1 MALISLSTINVSFI
15 AILLSLSCNHQFAES
30 LVGSLASSTLSP
42 IKHKITTT
50 PSSRVFVGGISHT
63 CTEEII
69 KATFSKF
76 GAVQNILIVGQDEA
90 TEKRKR
96 LPYCFVTFDDI
107 DSAQRAIEA
116 PKPSSTETDADVSLY
131 NEVQY
136 SMPKETRQRSN
147 AARAKELE
155 GRTQIEEF
163 SRETNLILQV
173 QSTHLDRLVEY
184 FHRWN
189 NNNQNNNRSKGDIS
203 SDNSCRVVGSANTA
217 SRNMSILFL
226 SCVNPSQLSR
236 MLNTDPLLARAINKS
251 YIVQPGLTEG
261 NLATEQGCNNI
272 AKNLFDMSS
281 QNKDVSSIRVQAFPP
296 KHQSR
301 LLQSFD
307 GIINEDDSQQ
317 FTISP
322 KGFSHMISVV
332 EVHQY
337 RGRGWEEQQLQED
350 NRLYMIGISTA
361 SLELDVINTKNIIV
375 DDNSGDDVSRAYYKL
390 KEAKETYEASRGSA
404 LDQNLYKS
412 IALDCG
418 SAPGGWT
425 KYLIEHFQCPK
436 VYSVDPGSLAPS
448 VAKLDETRHMRMKIQ
463 DALPILLQKEEAAAG
478 QVKIWVSD
486 MCLHEMVEQVDQL
499 LLAKEKGLL
508 APKAFFVLTLKCVM
522 GHSKGAFDSQV
533 EKVVDKLCSTSSV
546 NVVGV
551 ETFHLFSNRS
561 GERTVVGY
569 IE

>member
-1 MALISLSTINVSFI
+1 MALISLSTIKVSV
-15 AILLSLSCNHQFAES
+15 AILLSLSCNHRFAES
-30 LVGSLASSTLSP
+30 LAGNSLASTLSP
-42 IKHKITTT
+42 INRKITTT

-63 CTEEII
+63 CTEESI
-69 KATFSKF
+69 KATFSEF
-76 GAVQNILIVGQDEA
+76 GTVQNILIIGQDEA
-90 TEKRKR
+90 TEKRRR

-116 PKPSSTETDADVSLY
+116 PKPSTKTDADVSVY

-136 SMPKETRQRSN
+136 AMPKETRQRSN

-189 NNNQNNNRSKGDIS
+189 NSQNNNHPRGDTA
-203 SDNSCRVVGSANTA
+203 SDNSCRVVGSTNAAN

-226 SCVNPSQLSR
+226 SCDNPSQLSR
-236 MLNTDPLLARAINKS
+236 ILNTDPLLARAINKS
-251 YIVQPGLTEG
+251 YIVQPGLKKG

-272 AKNLFDMSS
+272 AKNLFDISS
-281 QNKDVSSIRVQAFPP
+281 QNKDVSSLRVQAFPP

-307 GIINEDDSQQ
+307 GIINEDDSQH

-332 EVHQY
+332 EVYQY

-350 NRLYMIGISTA
+350 NRLYMIGISRA
-361 SLELDVINTKNIIV
+361 SLELDVIDTKDIIV
-375 DDNSGDDVSRAYYKL
+375 DDSSGDDVSRAYYKL
-390 KEAKETYEASRGSA
+390 KEAKETYEASHGTI
-404 LDQNLYKS
+404 DQDLYES

-425 KYLIEHFQCPK
+425 KYLVEHFHCSK

-448 VAKLDETRHMRMKIQ
+448 VAKLEETRHMQMKIQ
-463 DALPILLQKEEAAAG
+463 DALPILLQNEEAAAG

-499 LLAKEKGLL
+499 LMAKEKGLL
-508 APKAFFVLTLKCVM
+508 APNAFFVLTLKCVM

-533 EKVVDKLCSTSSV
+533 EKVVDKLRSTSSV